1 MRGKV
6 EKWVK
11 GLGSTEGGMEE
22 GGNEVT
28 EELGS
33 KKGKGGGANR

>member
-1 MRGKV
+1 M

-33 KKGKGGGANR
+33 KKGGANR